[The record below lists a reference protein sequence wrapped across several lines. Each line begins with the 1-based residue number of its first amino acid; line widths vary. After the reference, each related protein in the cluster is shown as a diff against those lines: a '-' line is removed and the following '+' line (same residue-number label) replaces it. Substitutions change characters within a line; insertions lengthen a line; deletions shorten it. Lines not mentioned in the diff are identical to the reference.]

1 MNKYFSL
8 SKTAKLRLD
17 ISTFT
22 QFETESF
29 SEAWDRF
36 KELCRKCPHHGLEI
50 WEQVN
55 SFYRGLLP
63 SAREVL
69 DAVAGGLFAKKY
81 SHEAYQ
87 LLEDMA
93 ESNVHW
99 HSDRQNHKRPSGV
112 FGMEA
117 LTTLTAQME
126 AMNRKIEALAV
137 TSFSNSPSVTCELCG
152 GPHAYS
158 ECPQGNASI
167 QFNESANFVAGN
179 FRNNQFGNTYH
190 PGFRNHPNLSWKSQN
205 VQNQCNEH
213 ISNQQDFSNNCHK
226 KKRSQV

>member
-1 MNKYFSL
+1 MGSSAQKFLNKYFPP

-36 KELCRKCPHHGLEI
+36 KESCRKCPHHGLEI

-69 DAVAGGLFAKKY
+69 NVAAGGSFAKKY

-93 ESNVHW
+93 ENNVYW
-99 HSDRQNHKRPSGV
+99 HSDRQNHKRPS
-112 FGMEA
+112 
-117 LTTLTAQME
+117 
-126 AMNRKIEALAV
+126 
-137 TSFSNSPSVTCELCG
+137 
-152 GPHAYS
+152 
-158 ECPQGNASI
+158 
-167 QFNESANFVAGN
+167 
-179 FRNNQFGNTYH
+179 
-190 PGFRNHPNLSWKSQN
+190 
-205 VQNQCNEH
+205 
-213 ISNQQDFSNNCHK
+213 
-226 KKRSQV
+226 